1 MTTITWPA
9 WGTTAGL
16 SVTEPG
22 ALHAA
27 QRLARA
33 VIAHAEKAADSRNPH
48 AELHRL
54 DRGAGRPVRVSRH
67 LAALVAASL
76 DAARRTGGLVDPT
89 VGNAVVLAET
99 VPASRSDV
107 RPQLSR
113 NTFWAPICGGAVPA
127 IRRPVMSRPA
137 VGWQVVDLD
146 GRDVTVPAYVL
157 LDLSAAGK
165 AATVQHAAEVIAHRL
180 GVGVLVSL
188 GGDLAVA
195 GPAPAGGWHLP
206 GAAGALGPLASG
218 VGLATVRR
226 PVIDPRT
233 GLPTARVW
241 ASATVRCGPDEGG
254 LMTAKALAVAALV
267 IGPAAPLWLD
277 ERGVRRD
284 ARLLAPAAT
293 GQLPLP
299 RGTCAGTC
307 TPDAPHAPSVT
318 ARTTG

>member
-1 MTTITWPA
+1 MTTISWPA

-27 QRLARA
+27 QRLART
-33 VIAHAEKAADSRNPH
+33 VIAHAEKAADRRNPH
-48 AELHRL
+48 TELHRL
-54 DRGAGRPVRVSRH
+54 DRAAGRQVRVSRH
-67 LAALVAASL
+67 LAVLVAASL

-89 VGNAVVLAET
+89 VGNAVVLAGT
-99 VPASRSDV
+99 APASTSGIR
-107 RPQLSR
+107 RRFSR
-113 NTFWAPICGGAVPA
+113 DTSWAPVCGGAVPA
-127 IRRPVMSRPA
+127 RSRPA
-137 VGWQVVDLD
+137 VGWQAVDLD
-146 GRDVTVPAYVL
+146 GRDLTVPAYVL

-180 GVGVLVSL
+180 GIGVLVSM
-188 GGDLAVA
+188 GGDLATA
-195 GPAPAGGWHLP
+195 GPAPSGGWHVP

-218 VGLATVRR
+218 AGLATVRR

-233 GLPTARVW
+233 GRATARVW

-254 LMTAKALAVAALV
+254 LVTAKALAVAATV

-277 ERGVRRD
+277 EQGVRRD
-284 ARLLAPAAT
+284 ARLLVPTAT

-299 RGTCAGTC
+299 RGTRAGTRG
-307 TPDAPHAPSVT
+307 PDAPHAPSGT

>member
-1 MTTITWPA
+1 MTTISWPA

-27 QRLARA
+27 QRLART
-33 VIAHAEKAADSRNPH
+33 VIAHAEKAADRRNPH

-54 DRGAGRPVRVSRH
+54 DRAAGRQVGVSRH

-89 VGNAVVLAET
+89 VGNAVVLARIA
-99 VPASRSDV
+99 PAGRRGV
-107 RPQLSR
+107 RRRLWRDTS
-113 NTFWAPICGGAVPA
+113 WAPVCSGAGPA
-127 IRRPVMSRPA
+127 RSRPA
-137 VGWQVVDLD
+137 VGWQAVDLD
-146 GRDVTVPAYVL
+146 GRDLTVPAYVL

-307 TPDAPHAPSVT
+307 TPDAPHAPSGT